1 MLDKARRKE
10 LATQLADHLEEM
22 LRQQLDE
29 TKTIKWFT
37 GLLHTNQEEAAFVAE
52 RLKHVIVIVPYC
64 MECDK

>member
-22 LRQQLDE
+22 LRHHLDTTTVE
-29 TKTIKWFT
+29 
-37 GLLHTNQEEAAFVAE
+37 GLTELLKANSEEAAFVAE
-52 RLKHVIVIVPYC
+52 KLKHVIVVVPCC